1 MLVDQKSPCIY
12 DTFRWVVNFY
22 VGYCTKLEPK
32 NCKISLS
39 IPVCLTGLDPG
50 PIHSA
55 CHMQNT
61 YKQYGVPCAACLT
74 VSRRSDDEGWCAVKC
89 TMDS

>member
-1 MLVDQKSPCIY
+1 MLVAQKNPCIY
-12 DTFRWVVNFY
+12 DAFSWLVNFY
-22 VGYCTKLEPK
+22 LGYCTKLEPK

-39 IPVCLTGLDPG
+39 IPVCLAGLVRC

-61 YKQYGVPCAACLT
+61 YKQYGVQRAVCHTLC
-74 VSRRSDDEGWCAVKC
+74 RRRADE
-89 TMDS
+89 